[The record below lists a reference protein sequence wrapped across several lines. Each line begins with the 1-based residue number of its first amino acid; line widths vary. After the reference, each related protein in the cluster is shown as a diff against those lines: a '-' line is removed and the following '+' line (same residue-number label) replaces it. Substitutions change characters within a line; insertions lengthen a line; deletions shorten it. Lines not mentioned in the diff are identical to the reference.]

1 MSPGRECD
9 GERQCLLRH
18 VPLTADGLT
27 SSAND
32 HADANRAKLANR
44 ESIDANAETSAQM
57 GEPGTDRVVLI
68 SRS

>member
-18 VPLTADGLT
+18 APLTADGLT
-27 SSAND
+27 GSAND
-32 HADANRAKLANR
+32 RADANRAKLANR